1 MIDFSFSHLFLDP
14 TVDQGGD
21 GLHPAGRQQFP
32 PSAPGQPA
40 RHQRQRAVR
49 EPVRAGRNDQLP
61 EGGEARPSGAGPDS
75 PYRYAGS
82 GWLTVCAEG
91 GGSVDKTSALDVSA
105 VGALPPT
112 QSGSRLHGLGHGGSC
127 DVRCW
132 KCLALATVQLSVG
145 GELWGVCV

>member
-1 MIDFSFSHLFLDP
+1 MPVIDFSFSHLFLNL

-21 GLHPAGRQQFP
+21 GLHPAGRQQVQ

-49 EPVRAGRNDQLP
+49 EPVRSGRNDQLP
-61 EGGEARPSGAGPDS
+61 ERRGARPSGAGPDS

-82 GWLTVCAEG
+82 QLVIVCAEG

-105 VGALPPT
+105 VGALTPT
-112 QSGSRLHGLGHGGSC
+112 Q
-127 DVRCW
+127 RCH
-132 KCLALATVQLSVG
+132 AFRVSVTAAA
-145 GELWGVCV
+145 VM